1 MIINLGFDRGNVAQ
15 QGKCA
20 GQKSEGVSRKRRE
33 TRKWG
38 LTKKSAKKKWQDK
51 EKSSTKNGSTNRD
64 QSPWIV
70 EEGPKKHAQ
79 SKRA

>member
-1 MIINLGFDRGNVAQ
+1 MWRNKENVPGKKVRECQGNGAR
-15 QGKCA
+15 QGN
-20 GQKSEGVSRKRRE
+20 GGS
-33 TRKWG
+33 
-38 LTKKSAKKKWQDK
+38 LKKSAKKKWQDK

-64 QSPWIV
+64 QSPLIV